1 MLANLIR
8 KTFHLPSKDQANTTE
23 SSNATPKTTR
33 APPVQTPDLFAGH
46 DGPIILN
53 NDDPNEERLNLLLGL
68 SSSDDSKNDSGV
80 GTSTPSCGGKSP
92 SQLSVDDVKVD
103 VTLRIQLGQAPALM
117 LLITDQKN
125 YNESRPDTTQSIQ
138 TPRQIAICFEV
149 GLNGQISVVEA
160 AGLVDGEAGGDT
172 EMQGMDNLDSG
183 LQDVQ
188 KKIARVLEVSQDLSI
203 LVGWVLRW
211 MQQRAGN
218 G

>member
-8 KTFHLPSKDQANTTE
+8 KTFNLPSKDQANTTE
-23 SSNATPKTTR
+23 SSNATPKNAR
-33 APPVQTPDLFAGH
+33 APPVQAPDLFAGH

-68 SSSDDSKNDSGV
+68 GSSDDSKTDSGV
-80 GTSTPSCGGKSP
+80 GISTPSSGGKSP
-92 SQLSVDDVKVD
+92 NQLSVDDVKVD

-125 YNESRPDTTQSIQ
+125 YNESRSDTTQSIQ

-149 GLNGQISVVEA
+149 GLNGQISVVEI

-188 KKIARVLEVSQDLSI
+188 KKIARVLEISQDLSI
-203 LVGWVLRW
+203 LVEWVLRW

>member
-1 MLANLIR
+1 
-8 KTFHLPSKDQANTTE
+8 
-23 SSNATPKTTR
+23 
-33 APPVQTPDLFAGH
+33 
-46 DGPIILN
+46 LN

-68 SSSDDSKNDSGV
+68 SSSDDSKTDSGV
-80 GTSTPSCGGKSP
+80 EISSPSGGKSP
-92 SQLSVDDVKVD
+92 NQLSVDDVKVD

-117 LLITDQKN
+117 LLITDQRD
-125 YNESRPDTTQSIQ
+125 YNEKRETARSMQ

-149 GLNGQISVVEA
+149 GLNGHISVVDT
-160 AGLVDGEAGGDT
+160 AGLVEGEKSGDT
-172 EMQGMDNLDSG
+172 EMQGMDNLDPG

-203 LVGWVLRW
+203 LVEWVLRW

>member
-23 SSNATPKTTR
+23 SSNATPRNTR
-33 APPVQTPDLFAGH
+33 TPPVQTPDLFAGH

-68 SSSDDSKNDSGV
+68 STLDDSKNDSGV
-80 GTSTPSCGGKSP
+80 GISTPSSGGKSP
-92 SQLSVDDVKVD
+92 NQLSVDDVKVD

-125 YNESRPDTTQSIQ
+125 YNESCPGTTQSIQ

-149 GLNGQISVVEA
+149 GLNGQISVVET

-203 LVGWVLRW
+203 LVEWVLRW

>member
-8 KTFHLPSKDQANTTE
+8 KTFHLPPKDQAKATE
-23 SSNATPKTTR
+23 SSNATPQKTR

-68 SSSDDSKNDSGV
+68 GSSDDTKNDSGV
-80 GTSTPSCGGKSP
+80 EISTPSSGGKSP
-92 SQLSVDDVKVD
+92 NQLSGDDVKVD

-117 LLITDQKN
+117 LLITDQRN
-125 YNESRPDTTQSIQ
+125 YNESPETARSIQ

-149 GLNGQISVVEA
+149 GLNGQISVVDT
-160 AGLVDGEAGGDT
+160 AGLVDGENGGDT

-183 LQDVQ
+183 LQDIQ

-203 LVGWVLRW
+203 LVEWVLRW

>member
-8 KTFHLPSKDQANTTE
+8 KTFHLPKDQTNSTE
-23 SSNATPKTTR
+23 SSNATPEKPR

-53 NDDPNEERLNLLLGL
+53 NDDPNEGRLNLLLGL
-68 SSSDDSKNDSGV
+68 SSSDNSKDDSGV
-80 GTSTPSCGGKSP
+80 EVPTASSGAKSP
-92 SQLSVDDVKVD
+92 NQVSVDDVKVD

-117 LLITDQKN
+117 LLITDQRN
-125 YNESRPDTTQSIQ
+125 HESPETARSIQ

-149 GLNGQISVVEA
+149 GLNGQISVVDT
-160 AGLVDGEAGGDT
+160 AGLVDSKNGGDT

-188 KKIARVLEVSQDLSI
+188 KKIAKVLEVSQDLSI
-203 LVGWVLRW
+203 LVEWVLRW

>member
-23 SSNATPKTTR
+23 SSNATPKNTR
-33 APPVQTPDLFAGH
+33 TPPAQTPDLFAGH

-53 NDDPNEERLNLLLGL
+53 NDNPNEERLNLLLGL
-68 SSSDDSKNDSGV
+68 SSSDDSNHDSGV
-80 GTSTPSCGGKSP
+80 GISTPSSGGKSP
-92 SQLSVDDVKVD
+92 NQLSVDDVKVD
-103 VTLRIQLGQAPALM
+103 VTLRIRLGQAPALM

-125 YNESRPDTTQSIQ
+125 YNESRPDTTRSLQ

-149 GLNGQISVVEA
+149 GLNGQISVVET

-203 LVGWVLRW
+203 LVEWVWRW

>member
-8 KTFHLPSKDQANTTE
+8 KTFHVPAKDQPAASA
-23 SSNATPKTTR
+23 SSNSNPQSR
-33 APPVQTPDLFAGH
+33 RPPPTQVDDLFAGQ
-46 DGPIILN
+46 DGPIVLK
-53 NDDPNEERLNLLLGL
+53 NDDPNQDKLNLLLGL
-68 SSSDDSKNDSGV
+68 NSSDESKVDTEM
-80 GTSTPSCGGKSP
+80 GTSTPSSGRRSP
-92 SQLSVDDVKVD
+92 KQTTQDEVKVD

-117 LLITDQKN
+117 LLITDQRN
-125 YNESRPDTTQSIQ
+125 SEESPETARSAQ

-149 GLNGQISVVEA
+149 GLNGRISVVDT
-160 AGLVDGEAGGDT
+160 AGLVGSEQGDDT
-172 EMQGMDNLDSG
+172 EMQGSDKFDSG

-203 LVGWVLRW
+203 LVAWVLRW